1 MKALSKPLSSPSRA
15 EKFPPPLM
23 RFLRSNVG
31 SRSRGRSR
39 SSPIFYLRTKK
50 TAVPAGVIQEPS
62 SPKVTCI
69 GQVRVRRS
77 AKTKARKTAVKRR
90 RCCWLKR
97 TLFYGKIPW
106 RFRWRK
112 RPFKGVFCRWGL
124 CLRWC
129 CCKKVDGAEDSFR
142 GYCNE
147 KNEKSG
153 GGGGG
158 GGDNDHSESGC
169 SDNKYENVGGAAQES
184 KRDCHV
190 EVESSSSPSS
200 PPKNA
205 LLLTRCRS
213 APYRSSSL
221 GGRFWGSPLAEPQN
235 ESEQEVV
242 QENPNPNPSCCQN
255 VVDLDEDARIISLQ
269 ESSQELEMLK
279 KKKKKKNS
287 GEEDLKGVNV
297 AGGLTAVHPLLLTR
311 CKSEP
316 ARTGERLIINP
327 QPPNQ
332 TRFDT
337 SSQHNS

>member
-112 RPFKGVFCRWGL
+112 RPFKGAF
-124 CLRWC
+124 
-129 CCKKVDGAEDSFR
+129 
-142 GYCNE
+142 
-147 KNEKSG
+147 
-153 GGGGG
+153 
-158 GGDNDHSESGC
+158 C
-169 SDNKYENVGGAAQES
+169 SDNKYENVGGSAQES

-221 GGRFWGSPLAEPQN
+221 GGRFWGSPLAEAEPQN
-235 ESEQEVV
+235 ESEQGVV

-255 VVDLDEDARIISLQ
+255 VVDEDARIISLQ

-332 TRFDT
+332 TRFDS

>member
-90 RCCWLKR
+90 RCCWLK
-97 TLFYGKIPW
+97 KP
-106 RFRWRK
+106 
-112 RPFKGVFCRWGL
+112 C
-124 CLRWC
+124 
-129 CCKKVDGAEDSFR
+129 SM
-142 GYCNE
+142 E
-147 KNEKSG
+147 KFPGDSG
-153 GGGGG
+153 GERGPLKG
-158 GGDNDHSESGC
+158 
-169 SDNKYENVGGAAQES
+169 DNKYENVGGAAQES

-221 GGRFWGSPLAEPQN
+221 GGRFWGSPLAEKMN
-235 ESEQEVV
+235 QEVV
-242 QENPNPNPSCCQN
+242 QRIPIQSQSNPSCCQN
-255 VVDLDEDARIISLQ
+255 VVDEDARIISLQ
-269 ESSQELEMLK
+269 ENSQELEMLKK